1 MSLRD
6 PMEVIKDLSEEYTK
20 LDANDIRRTNL
31 LSSVG
36 GKLRANALNALLEN
50 YDMYSK
56 MLEEYSQ
63 GTGSMAQE
71 AEKTAKSWE

>member
-36 GKLRANALNALLEN
+36 GKVLPRYTEMCN
-50 YDMYSK
+50 
-56 MLEEYSQ
+56 
-63 GTGSMAQE
+63 
-71 AEKTAKSWE
+71 